1 MNTCE
6 MKAIMK
12 RNDDTQ
18 EKLAEFMKMEVSSI
32 NSRIN
37 GKIEFRASEIVKIKK
52 RYNMSLEE
60 IDKIFFND
68 KAS

>member
-18 EKLAEFMKMEVSSI
+18 EKLAEFMNMEVSSI